1 MLLNKAQGKLL
12 ALAAV
17 FVVPVAV
24 AYMLVTGMSGSDTA
38 FGTRNYGELISPVKP
53 LQDVAMHTLQ
63 GRDFVLSDLRGK
75 WVLVYI
81 GPANCDE
88 KCKQTLYKL
97 RQGRLAQGG
106 EYRRIE
112 RVYIVSAGEP
122 GPELTALHE
131 EDSGLGILLPKAGN
145 GARLIGQF
153 DVDATASRSGA
164 FLVDPLGNL
173 MMHYPDGF
181 EAKGLAKDMA
191 LLLKA
196 SYVG

>member
-1 MLLNKAQGKLL
+1 MLINKAQGKLL

-24 AYMLVTGMSGSDTA
+24 AYMLVDDMSGSHSS
-38 FGTRNYGELISPVKP
+38 FSTRNHGELISPVKP

-75 WVLVYI
+75 WVMVYI
-81 GPANCDE
+81 GPANCNE
-88 KCKQTLYKL
+88 ECKQTLYKL

-112 RVYIVSAGEP
+112 RVYIVTDGKA
-122 GPELTALHE
+122 GPELAALHK
-131 EDSGLGILLPKAGN
+131 EDSGLGILLPETGNKDKLLGQFGLESMAGN
-145 GARLIGQF
+145 
-153 DVDATASRSGA
+153 SGA
-164 FLVDPLGNL
+164 YLVDPLGNL

-181 EAKGLAKDMA
+181 KAKGLAKDMA